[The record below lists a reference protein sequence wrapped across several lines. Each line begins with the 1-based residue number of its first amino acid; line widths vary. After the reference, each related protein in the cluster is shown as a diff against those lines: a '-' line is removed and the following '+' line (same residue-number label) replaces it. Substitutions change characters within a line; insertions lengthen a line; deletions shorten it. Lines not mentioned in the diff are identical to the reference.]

1 MEDAERVEG
10 AGAAADVADAA
21 DAADVAGAPDAPP
34 PGPFERLRTR
44 TVVPFWIVGVVVLVA
59 AFHLVARFLPLDAGE
74 EQTFELVFGFAAY
87 IAVGLW
93 IVWACRRWGVGLAR
107 LVGALPEG
115 HGWLAWGRLGLLLA
129 LTMAFSYGS
138 WVLFAN
144 LLVGVAPW
152 LLEFYIEALWVE
164 SDPGAGYRLG
174 MAVTAVVLAPV
185 FEEAFF
191 RGVLVNR
198 WGVRWGLP
206 AAVVVSS
213 VAFGVLHANPLGIG
227 IVGVVAALLYLQTR
241 TLIVPIAFHAA
252 NNLVATVWSYQS
264 GDSGP
269 LDLAAELQEVR
280 ADMLLGVVLV
290 AVSVPV
296 LGWYIRRNWPGRDD
310 AIPYAGR
317 G

>member
-164 SDPGAGYRLG
+164 SDSGRGVPAGHGGDRRRAGTRLR
-174 MAVTAVVLAPV
+174 
-185 FEEAFF
+185 
-191 RGVLVNR
+191 RGVLSGR
-198 WGVRWGLP
+198 PGQ
-206 AAVVVSS
+206 
-213 VAFGVLHANPLGIG
+213 PLGCAMG
-227 IVGVVAALLYLQTR
+227 TARGGWWCRRLPSGCCT
-241 TLIVPIAFHAA
+241 PIRWA
-252 NNLVATVWSYQS
+252 S
-264 GDSGP
+264 GSWAW
-269 LDLAAELQEVR
+269 L
-280 ADMLLGVVLV
+280 
-290 AVSVPV
+290 
-296 LGWYIRRNWPGRDD
+296 RRSSTCRPAR
-310 AIPYAGR
+310 
-317 G
+317 